1 MPAIRPAE
9 DLNGKIIG
17 TARLSGSSHISAS
30 IAIEHLGLDLKRDK
44 ITLIQT
50 GVDRDRMVALKNKA
64 IDAGMLPRVTTK
76 VMTSKGFHNLIDM
89 HGSKLPQNRPDREK
103 DYAAANPQAVDGFTR
118 ATIGA
123 YGYIFRKENK
133 QSVKELVA
141 KNLRLKNVEA
151 AEDFYLEA
159 RKNSTANPIRLWKGS
174 RSSSNMSPNKTQSRR
189 HQGRR
194 DRRIRTGEATRR
206 REVFHR
212 VYGEVSNTNE
222 PPAWKIIAGFGKT
235 DRL

>member
-1 MPAIRPAE
+1 
-9 DLNGKIIG
+9 
-17 TARLSGSSHISAS
+17 
-30 IAIEHLGLDLKRDK
+30 
-44 ITLIQT
+44 
-50 GVDRDRMVALKNKA
+50 
-64 IDAGMLPRVTTK
+64 
-76 VMTSKGFHNLIDM
+76 M

-118 ATIGA
+118 AMLGA

-159 RKNSTANPIRLWKGS
+159 RNNSTANPIRLSKGS

-194 DRRIRTGEATRR
+194 DRRYQLAKRLEG
-206 REVFHR
+206 REVFRPR
-212 VYGEVSNTNE
+212 VRGS
-222 PPAWKIIAGFGKT
+222 K
-235 DRL
+235 